1 MPRKILNMKSI
12 TKSFAGVTVLDNVQF
27 DLMEGEVHA
36 LMGENG
42 AGKSTL
48 MKILTGVYT
57 KDSGIVEKLDQGGNM
72 VQMEHITP
80 KEAQEKGIS
89 IVFQEFNLLNNMSI
103 AENVFIGREPKT
115 KAGTMDWKKL
125 YADTRDI
132 LKRVKVD
139 KEPRVLVSEL
149 SVAEKQLVEIAKCL
163 SYQADIIVLDE
174 PTSSLTDR
182 EVDIL
187 FDLITE
193 LKSKGTSIIYISHRM
208 EEIFKITDRITV
220 FRDGKFVDTFKTADT
235 TTVSYTHLTLP
246 TKLEV

>member
-89 IVFQEFNLLNNMSI
+89 IVFQHWRRCRFSAEYLLFIRGATRCRYLMKDLHNLERDMWERS
-103 AENVFIGREPKT
+103 RCR
-115 KAGTMDWKKL
+115 L
-125 YADTRDI
+125 Y
-132 LKRVKVD
+132 
-139 KEPRVLVSEL
+139 
-149 SVAEKQLVEIAKCL
+149 
-163 SYQADIIVLDE
+163 
-174 PTSSLTDR
+174 
-182 EVDIL
+182 
-187 FDLITE
+187 
-193 LKSKGTSIIYISHRM
+193 
-208 EEIFKITDRITV
+208 
-220 FRDGKFVDTFKTADT
+220 
-235 TTVSYTHLTLP
+235 
-246 TKLEV
+246 

>member
-89 IVFQEFNLLNNMSI
+89 IVVGI
-103 AENVFIGREPKT
+103 CA
-115 KAGTMDWKKL
+115 
-125 YADTRDI
+125 TRTI
-132 LKRVKVD
+132 
-139 KEPRVLVSEL
+139 
-149 SVAEKQLVEIAKCL
+149 
-163 SYQADIIVLDE
+163 
-174 PTSSLTDR
+174 
-182 EVDIL
+182 
-187 FDLITE
+187 
-193 LKSKGTSIIYISHRM
+193 
-208 EEIFKITDRITV
+208 
-220 FRDGKFVDTFKTADT
+220 
-235 TTVSYTHLTLP
+235 
-246 TKLEV
+246 